1 MAEKSPVGV
10 PPVSRRPSC
19 RCGVA
24 ELRAWSG
31 GDGCQRGSFE
41 ETAAG
46 GPDARLWGCADF
58 LYCAEPLILRDGP
71 GQTREGGS
79 TEAGTRTSARER
91 CDPHDRWSLGVAM
104 RFTLLD
110 RVTAIEPGKSITAI
124 KTLSLSEEYLADH
137 FPCFPVM
144 PGVLMLES
152 MTQAAAWAIRLG
164 EDFAHSIV
172 VLREARNVKYG
183 DFVEP
188 GKVLTVTAEIQSQDG
203 QFTKVKASGTVG
215 ERTSLTARLV
225 LERYNMADRMAY
237 GDAVDAR
244 VRAEM
249 RKLWGLLCPV
259 GRQQGGRRVAY
270 GGPGTVLPATGTRSA
285 GLGDSGLLPSPAVVR
300 S

>member
-1 MAEKSPVGV
+1 MHTLQAWVDTWHDKIRVE
-10 PPVSRRPSC
+10 C
-19 RCGVA
+19 RKNKTSFPGGHGSGCGEA
-24 ELRAWSG
+24 ELRGCAVWR
-31 GDGCQRGSFE
+31 GCQPGSFLK
-41 ETAAG
+41 T
-46 GPDARLWGCADF
+46 
-58 LYCAEPLILRDGP
+58 ILRRVP
-71 GQTREGGS
+71 GCCRPAVISYTA
-79 TEAGTRTSARER
+79 TFA
-91 CDPHDRWSLGVAM
+91 DLNGVIM

-203 QFTKVKASGTVG
+203 PFVKVKASGKVG

-225 LERYNMADRMAY
+225 LERYNMSGRIPY
-237 GDAVDAR
+237 GDAVDTR

-249 RKLWGLLCPV
+249 RKLWSILHPASRPLD
-259 GRQQGGRRVAY
+259 GGRRVAY
-270 GGPGTVLPATGTRSA
+270 GVPRAMQAQDSGVSGSGVSGS
-285 GLGDSGLLPSPAVVR
+285 GDSGLRGSPAAAGR
-300 S
+300 

>member
-1 MAEKSPVGV
+1 
-10 PPVSRRPSC
+10 
-19 RCGVA
+19 
-24 ELRAWSG
+24 
-31 GDGCQRGSFE
+31 
-41 ETAAG
+41 
-46 GPDARLWGCADF
+46 
-58 LYCAEPLILRDGP
+58 
-71 GQTREGGS
+71 
-79 TEAGTRTSARER
+79 
-91 CDPHDRWSLGVAM
+91 M

-110 RVTAIEPGKSITAI
+110 RVTAIDPGKSITAI

-144 PGVLMLES
+144 PGVMMLES

-203 QFTKVKASGTVG
+203 PFVKVKASGSVG

-225 LERYNMADRMAY
+225 LERYNMADRIAY

-244 VRAEM
+244 VRSEM
-249 RKLWGLLCPV
+249 RRLWPILYPASRRLD
-259 GRQQGGRRVAY
+259 GGRRVAY
-270 GGPGTVLPATGTRSA
+270 GGPMAAHSRGSVESA
-285 GLGDSGLLPSPAVVR
+285 PAVAG